1 MVCWD
6 LVAAS
11 FFLDFTITESLAKSE
26 TVATVSSREENK
38 TLIYLILIDVFKY
51 QIKINCETLWFV
63 GT

>member
-1 MVCWD
+1 MEVGLFD
-6 LVAAS
+6 IA
-11 FFLDFTITESLAKSE
+11 ITESLAKSE
-26 TVATVSSREENK
+26 TVASVSSREENK